1 MKIQVLRLIT
11 LVSIFLSGLWSVAAF
26 GAPAQGAP
34 IVIGVLEDRSSTGAF
49 FSQESTKALRV
60 FVDAVNNGEL
70 LYANQMFKG
79 VPGIMGRPIKLVH

>member
-34 IVIGVLEDRSSTGAF
+34 IVIGVLEDRSIAVGFGVVAEPGATGG
-49 FSQESTKALRV
+49 LG
-60 FVDAVNNGEL
+60 D
-70 LYANQMFKG
+70 
-79 VPGIMGRPIKLVH
+79 GIE